1 MQPDRLNRREFIALL
16 GGAATWPLAARAQQ
30 GERMRRIAWLGGG
43 SDRGGGDPRSSPL
56 SAAFLQALQQ
66 LGWTEGRNVRIDDRW
81 PAADADKA
89 RKYAAELVALAPDVI
104 LAVGTT
110 SLVPLLQATR
120 TVPIVFVA
128 VSDPVGSGFVDSL
141 ARPGG
146 NATGFMVFDYDFGA
160 KWLELLKEIVP
171 GVTRAAVLRDS
182 AAPTSIGQFAVI
194 QSMSRSVGVEVSP
207 LNLPNAGEIEPAL
220 ATFARRGNG
229 GLIVTA
235 SSLSL
240 VHRELI
246 VALAARHKLPAVY
259 WERMFVAA
267 GGLIS
272 YGPDRIDQ
280 FRGAAGYVNRILRG
294 EKPADLPVQA
304 PTKYQLI
311 INLKTAKAMGFDL
324 PASVLARA
332 DEVIE

>member
-1 MQPDRLNRREFIALL
+1 M
-16 GGAATWPLAARAQQ
+16 
-30 GERMRRIAWLGGG
+30 
-43 SDRGGGDPRSSPL
+43 GDPRSQPN

-66 LGWTEGRNVRIDDRW
+66 LGWTDGRNVRIDYRW
-81 PAADADKA
+81 PAGDADKA
-89 RKYAAELVALAPDVI
+89 RTYAAELVALAPDVI
-104 LAVGTT
+104 LAVGST

-128 VSDPVGSGFVDSL
+128 VSDPVASGYVDNL

-146 NATGFMVFDYDFGA
+146 NATGFMVFNYDLSA

-182 AAPTSIGQFAVI
+182 AVPTGIGQFAVI
-194 QSMSRSVGVEVSP
+194 QSVSRSVGVEVSA
-207 LNLPNAGEIEPAL
+207 LNLRDAGEIEPAL
-220 ATFARRGNG
+220 ATFARRGNS

-259 WERMFVAA
+259 WERVFVAA

-272 YGPDRIDQ
+272 YAPDRIDQ

-304 PTKYQLI
+304 PTKYELVV
-311 INLKTAKAMGFDL
+311 NMKTAKALGIEVPPTL
-324 PASVLARA
+324 LARA
-332 DEVIE
+332 GEVIE